1 MLDYNTPR
9 DYFQTALHF
18 FNRFRE
24 HPRDLSGLQAVL
36 LMTIWMLNSPSCN
49 HSNDLWHLTRYA
61 MSIALELGLHR
72 HNPSWRF
79 GPEEIEIRSRT
90 WWTVYSLE
98 RSIALNTG
106 RVLSVRDQA
115 IDTAI
120 PSFNSLDQLT
130 EQEAKTA
137 TLFHAKSVWLFVHM
151 IELRKIAGR
160 ILESIYIARDRDG
173 RCSSLTFQELCS
185 ISDNLHRQLDN
196 WKSQL
201 DAAEIGSSLESK
213 LMRIEYCIMLMHLN
227 RPSPAFMVPS
237 QIMVAVCSHASSGAL
252 RQWAAISNEFGI
264 DAICRCYRQF
274 HDILMAGLVRLYS
287 DWHTQKVAS
296 TPRPTR
302 RPEDAEICLDLL
314 RKGISNLHDP
324 SLSKFQ
330 RIFSS
335 LKEKIYG
342 SASAF
347 DEASHDIPF
356 APVHNLSIFTS
367 APNMTRTRE
376 SSHHVPNTNI
386 DMMPMGSE
394 GLESYLNQM
403 TTIFDNEMF
412 DIDDTLTAWYGSVL
426 NDIGDTDHMRIG

>member
-1 MLDYNTPR
+1 
-9 DYFQTALHF
+9 
-18 FNRFRE
+18 
-24 HPRDLSGLQAVL
+24 
-36 LMTIWMLNSPSCN
+36 
-49 HSNDLWHLTRYA
+49 

-115 IDTAI
+115 IDTPI
-120 PSFNSLDQLT
+120 PSFTSLDQLT

-151 IELRKIAGR
+151 IELRRIAGR

-185 ISDNLHRQLDN
+185 ISDDLHRQLDN
-196 WKSQL
+196 WKNQL
-201 DAAEIGSSLESK
+201 DAAEIGSSRESK

-237 QIMVAVCSHASSGAL
+237 QNMVAICSHASSSAL
-252 RQWAAISNEFGI
+252 KQWAVILNESGI
-264 DAICRCYRQF
+264 DYICRCYRQF

-287 DWHTQKVAS
+287 DWHMQKVAP
-296 TPRPTR
+296 TPRPTL

-324 SLSKFQ
+324 SLSKFE
-330 RIFSS
+330 RIFHS
-335 LKEKIYG
+335 LKEKVYNY
-342 SASAF
+342 ASGF
-347 DEASHDIPF
+347 DESRQSIQF
-356 APVHNLSIFTS
+356 AQAPDLSIYTN
-367 APNMTRTRE
+367 APDMTGARE
-376 SSHHVPNTNI
+376 DSHFVPNTEI
-386 DMMPMGSE
+386 GMISMGSE

-426 NDIGDTDHMRIG
+426 NDIGDTDNMRIG

>member
-1 MLDYNTPR
+1 
-9 DYFQTALHF
+9 
-18 FNRFRE
+18 
-24 HPRDLSGLQAVL
+24 
-36 LMTIWMLNSPSCN
+36 
-49 HSNDLWHLTRYA
+49 

-98 RSIALNTG
+98 RPIASNTASRSIALNTG

-115 IDTAI
+115 IDTPI

-151 IELRKIAGR
+151 IELRRIAGR

-185 ISDNLHRQLDN
+185 ISDDLHRQLDN
-196 WKSQL
+196 WKNQL
-201 DAAEIGSSLESK
+201 DAAEIGSSRESK

-237 QIMVAVCSHASSGAL
+237 QNMVAICSHASSDAL
-252 RQWAAISNEFGI
+252 KQWAAISNESGI

-287 DWHTQKVAS
+287 DWHMQKVAP
-296 TPRPTR
+296 TPRPTL

-314 RKGISNLHDP
+314 RKGISNLHGS
-324 SLSKFQ
+324 SLSKFE
-330 RIFSS
+330 RIFHS
-335 LKEKIYG
+335 LKEKVYAYTSG
-342 SASAF
+342 F
-347 DEASHDIPF
+347 DEASQGISF
-356 APVHNLSIFTS
+356 AQVPGLSIYTN
-367 APNMTRTRE
+367 APDMTG
-376 SSHHVPNTNI
+376 VPNTEI
-386 DMMPMGSE
+386 GISMGSE

-426 NDIGDTDHMRIG
+426 NDIGDTDNMRIG